1 MKKENLLTVIFS
13 AVFATVGLFFLI
25 AGIITMQSGRRF
37 QEMGEE
43 IQAEITDIL
52 KYRDSR
58 GKNRYE
64 VYVDYIYDGKS
75 YRNIRLNSYSG
86 GMDEGKEIAILCDPE
101 NPEHIEILDGKM
113 VFGIVVGIMG
123 GALLVGAAIP
133 VIVTGRRTARKKKVM
148 SDGKML
154 YAVIEKIDLNTG
166 FTINGKNPYVIYCT
180 FKDDFKDVIYRFKS
194 DNIWTNPN
202 LVLKEGDTIP
212 VYVDENDFSCY
223 CVDTEKVLKG
233 RVIDYT

>member
-86 GMDEGKEIAILCDPE
+86 GMYEGKEIAILCDPE

-133 VIVTGRRTARKKKVM
+133 VIVTGRRTARKK
-148 SDGKML
+148 
-154 YAVIEKIDLNTG
+154 I
-166 FTINGKNPYVIYCT
+166 
-180 FKDDFKDVIYRFKS
+180 
-194 DNIWTNPN
+194 
-202 LVLKEGDTIP
+202 
-212 VYVDENDFSCY
+212 
-223 CVDTEKVLKG
+223 
-233 RVIDYT
+233 